1 MASIVLIAS
10 SVSFA
15 YLLFSAFLDLPTAAK
30 LDYAAYPGLFL
41 LTESVLFFV
50 ISLSS
55 RIVFLRYQKKAA
67 LPDAEEKTNS
77 KESAERGKKRKV
89 LSLDGL
95 SCGHCAMKIESAL
108 LDVPG
113 VESVRVDLLAR
124 SAFVSGHELKDSE
137 LISSVEKA
145 GYRVTGIL
153 GHR

>member
-1 MASIVLIAS
+1 MANTVLIAS

-15 YLLFSAFLDLPTAAK
+15 YLLLSAFLGFPIAAK

-41 LTESVLFFV
+41 LAESVLFFV
-50 ISLSS
+50 VSISG
-55 RIVFLRYQKKAA
+55 RIVFLRRKSGTARSEAIGKVDSME
-67 LPDAEEKTNS
+67 P
-77 KESAERGKKRKV
+77 AERRKKKI

-113 VESVRVDLLAR
+113 VDSVLIDLLKR
-124 SAFVSGHELKDSE
+124 SALVSGRELKDAE
-137 LISSVEKA
+137 LVSAVVKA

-153 GHR
+153 GNR